1 MKKKNN
7 IPFKEV
13 QSVMGNTLDELV
25 RNAAQTMIS
34 KAIKME
40 LSDFLDR
47 HKEEVLDDG
56 KQAVVKNGY
65 HKKRYVT
72 INSGTV
78 GVKIPRTRN
87 RLGGAN
93 FTSSLVPR
101 YLKRSITIDSAIP
114 LLYLK
119 GISTN
124 DMEPAL
130 RALLGNGVEGLSA
143 TNISRLKSVWI
154 NEFSEWNKQD
164 LSEKNY
170 CYVWGDGI

>member
-1 MKKKNN
+1 M
-7 IPFKEV
+7 
-13 QSVMGNTLDELV
+13 
-25 RNAAQTMIS
+25 
-34 KAIKME
+34 
-40 LSDFLDR
+40 
-47 HKEEVLDDG
+47 
-56 KQAVVKNGY
+56 
-65 HKKRYVT
+65 T

-130 RALLGNGVEGLSA
+130 GALLGNGVEGLSA

-170 CYVWGDGI
+170 CYVWVDGIYFNLRMEEDRLCVLVMLGVREDGSKELIAVDAGHRESTESWSCFLRTLKEL